1 MDIFGRIGNI
11 MSELPAIGKQQRN
24 QQQGWMFRGID
35 MIMNYVSPLF
45 VKHGVFM
52 VPQVLDSIREE
63 RQTKN
68 GGNMIY
74 TKLRVK
80 YGFYATSDGSCI
92 EAVVDGEGMDSGDKS
107 TNKAMAVA
115 MKYALFQ
122 VLCIPTE
129 EMALPERL
137 VDPDETTP
145 EETVPVKAQPQKPA
159 QTPAPKPVPKAEPEP
174 IIDET
179 GEEILCQVCHRAIV
193 PHKDSRGKSWTITEL
208 IDTSKRYAKGLV
220 LCPDCLKLY
229 MEQKGKEARTA

>member
-1 MDIFGRIGNI
+1 MNDIFQKIGLV
-11 MSELPAIGKQQRN
+11 MQDMPAIGKAQKN
-24 QQQGWMFRGID
+24 TQQGWMFRGID
-35 MIMNYVSPLF
+35 MIMNYVEPLF

-52 VPQVLDSIREE
+52 VPQVMESVREE

-80 YGFYATSDGSCI
+80 YSFYATSDGSCI
-92 EAVVDGEGMDSGDKS
+92 EAIVDGEGMDTGDKS

-129 EMALPERL
+129 EMAIPERM

-145 EETVPVKAQPQKPA
+145 EESTPMPKPAKSMKTLMNAALAVYGKEEAPVKFQSLMGRAGC
-159 QTPAPKPVPKAEPEP
+159 TR
-174 IIDET
+174 ET
-179 GEEILCQVCHRAIV
+179 M
-193 PHKDSRGKSWTITEL
+193 TEAYYDQ
-208 IDTSKRYAKGLV
+208 IMGWIEADRKG
-220 LCPDCLKLY
+220 
-229 MEQKGKEARTA
+229 A

>member
-1 MDIFGRIGNI
+1 MDIYGRIGKV
-11 MSELPAIGKQQRN
+11 MADLPAIGKEQKN

-52 VPQVLDSIREE
+52 VPQVQESIREE
-63 RQTKN
+63 RQTRN

-80 YGFYATSDGSCI
+80 YTFYATSDGSSI

-129 EMALPERL
+129 EMAIPDRM

-145 EETVPVKAQPQKPA
+145 EESYPVDMAGNRGYKCEECGVSLVPVAGKGGKEISVDEQLELCNTFAGGRIVCPA
-159 QTPAPKPVPKAEPEP
+159 
-174 IIDET
+174 
-179 GEEILCQVCHRAIV
+179 
-193 PHKDSRGKSWTITEL
+193 
-208 IDTSKRYAKGLV
+208 
-220 LCPDCLKLY
+220 CLK
-229 MEQKGKEARTA
+229 KNTRRAS

>member
-1 MDIFGRIGNI
+1 MDIYGRIGKI
-11 MSELPAIGKQQRN
+11 MTDLPAIGKQQKN

-80 YGFYATSDGSCI
+80 YSFYATSDGS
-92 EAVVDGEGMDSGDKS
+92 AVDAIVDGEGMDTGDKS

-129 EMALPERL
+129 EMEQPERMI
-137 VDPDETTP
+137 DPDETTP
-145 EETVPVKAQPQKPA
+145 EISAPAKAEAKKPA
-159 QTPAPKPVPKAEPEP
+159 QPAFVEPVPVMDDSGFEV
-174 IIDET
+174 
-179 GEEILCQVCHRAIV
+179 LCQVCHRALMPYKDGNGKMWTV
-193 PHKDSRGKSWTITEL
+193 PEL
-208 IDTSKRYAKGLV
+208 VDISKHHAKGLT
-220 LCPDCLKLY
+220 LCPDCLKLF
-229 MEQKGKEARTA
+229 KAHRKEEKAS